1 MRYVRSV
8 VMLFLMSVALARVA
22 YGQEEV
28 RRRGFW
34 IGFGLGAGWNTSE
47 GLDNDRRIGGAGYLR
62 MGGTVSPN
70 VLLGGESI
78 GWGRTEDDVTL
89 GRGNATFTAMFYPSR
104 TGGFYVK
111 GGIGFSYVSVAIAGP
126 GNTTIT
132 ADESGFGSTVGLGYD
147 IPLGRVSLTPA
158 ADFLIQ
164 AFDAGQ
170 NLASTNTMFLLTLGL
185 AWY

>member
-1 MRYVRSV
+1 MRFVRLVMMLSV
-8 VMLFLMSVALARVA
+8 LTVAVA
-22 YGQEEV
+22 HTAQGQQEV

-47 GLDNDRRIGGAGYLR
+47 GLDADRRVGGAGYIHL
-62 MGGTVSPN
+62 GGTISPN
-70 VLLGGESI
+70 VLLGGETI
-78 GWGRTEDDVTL
+78 GWARTEDDVTL
-89 GRGNATFTAMFYPSR
+89 ARGNATFTAMIYPSR
-104 TGGFYVK
+104 TGGFYIK
-111 GGIGFSYVSVAIAGP
+111 GGIGFSTVSVALSQ
-126 GNTTIT
+126 GNTTVST
-132 ADESGFGSTVGLGYD
+132 SESGFGSTIGLGYD

-170 NLASTNTMFLLTLGL
+170 NLASTNTMLLLTLGL